1 MGSSVQACS
10 TNEKKI
16 IIPGVG
22 ISNSHLLVFIMNLK
36 IPKVD
41 MTTENKELSF
51 YEGL

>member
-16 IIPGVG
+16 IPGVG
-22 ISNSHLLVFIMNLK
+22 ISNSHLIVFRMNLK